1 MKTNQALYRILSV
14 ILISAFIVSCV
25 PAKVNHPNPTES
37 QVGLVTE
44 TELKSTTPAN
54 ETPQTTAA
62 HSVTQVPATVGQER
76 NTVHP
81 IEEEHMVIDKE
92 KEDGYVDNIIVLIV
106 KPEVKEDEVLA
117 WFPGEDASIAGRFP
131 GIHQLQVRIKPRS
144 RQELNGLAETLM
156 AKEQVLFAHLDLAV
170 STGAA
175 MPELTEEPIDQA
187 TELPPEEPVEEPIE
201 EPAEEPME
209 EEGGAFPPEPSQ
221 VKPENEWWYE
231 VIKLKEA
238 QAAMPENLVKVAVV
252 DDGFDTLHPYLKLAY
267 VTKENEE
274 TSYPESHGTHVA
286 GVVQQILPKAQITV
300 ADSYR
305 FPGKMPM
312 GHYATLCH
320 HLKILMDLLEADV
333 KVVNYSM
340 GADVEED
347 RKMPWQIEMSGINS
361 VYIYLLKQLGYDFIL
376 VQSAGNLG
384 LDAYRNGI
392 YESLNAENCL
402 GSEAARKSLGVSEKL
417 AEAQKLVFDSIVIV
431 SESEK
436 KNADGKYP
444 LLDGSNYGEKVDIVA
459 PGDDILSSVPG
470 GYDKGSGTSEAAPVV
485 TGALGLLWSLNPELK
500 SGELKDILIK
510 SATETAHNLSLS
522 RPVDKRLTYP
532 ILNLFEAVKM
542 VQKGN

>member
-1 MKTNQALYRILSV
+1 MKKHVLKVFSIVMVLMLV
-14 ILISAFIVSCV
+14 VSCAPTSTEKTPSPV
-25 PAKVNHPNPTES
+25 VSESALAPSEAKTGIPE
-37 QVGLVTE
+37 TE
-44 TELKSTTPAN
+44 T
-54 ETPQTTAA
+54 QT
-62 HSVTQVPATVGQER
+62 SVSMDKER

-81 IEEEHMVIDKE
+81 IEEDHMVIDKE
-92 KEDGYVDNIIVLIV
+92 KEDGYVDNIMVLIV
-106 KPEVKEDEVLA
+106 KPEVKDDEVLA

-131 GIHQLQVRIKPRS
+131 GLHQLQVRIKPRS
-144 RQELNGLAETLM
+144 RQELNALAETLM
-156 AKEQVLFAHLDLAV
+156 AKDQVLFAHLDLAV
-170 STGAA
+170 STGSAI
-175 MPELTEEPIDQA
+175 PELTEEPMDETTA
-187 TELPPEEPVEEPIE
+187 LPSEEPVEELME
-201 EPAEEPME
+201 EPMEEPME
-209 EEGGAFPPEPSQ
+209 EEGAFPPEPSQ

-300 ADSYR
+300 ADAYR

-347 RKMPWQIEMSGINS
+347 AKMPWQVEMSGINS

-392 YESLNAENCL
+392 YATLNAENCL
-402 GSEAARKSLGVSEKL
+402 VSEVVRKSLGVSEKL

-431 SESEK
+431 SASEK

-470 GYDKGSGTSEAAPVV
+470 GYDNGSGTSEAAPVV
-485 TGALGLLWSLNPELK
+485 TGAFGLLWSLNKDLT
-500 SGELKDILIK
+500 SGELKEILVK
-510 SATETAHNLSLS
+510 SATESAHNLSLS

-542 VQKGN
+542 VQKGS